1 MKYDKTVIAD
11 EIQKTALG
19 EAYYGNALRVA
30 KDFDFLS
37 REEVSVLEK
46 YLTGKTWLGN
56 HFALQDIAIK
66 IRGHTSR

>member
-30 KDFDFLS
+30 KDEDLLAK
-37 REEVSVLEK
+37 R
-46 YLTGKTWLGN
+46 
-56 HFALQDIAIK
+56 K
-66 IRGHTSR
+66 IFFPKKKQNN